1 LRELELR
8 ITQLKTRGTELQA
21 EQMSTNEMLKL
32 QVSDLSIQTVHTHK
46 IHTDTNTKLFTNVF
60 LYTHCINMNSS
71 YYICMSFP
79 PPPSS
84 PSSSSPHLQDAYEE
98 LVMTVGSRRSSL
110 NQNMALK
117 GQYERA
123 LQDLADLVDTAQDKM
138 AGDQRVI
145 ASSVEEVQILLD
157 KHKVDFNLP

>member
-1 LRELELR
+1 
-8 ITQLKTRGTELQA
+8 
-21 EQMSTNEMLKL
+21 
-32 QVSDLSIQTVHTHK
+32 
-46 IHTDTNTKLFTNVF
+46 
-60 LYTHCINMNSS
+60 
-71 YYICMSFP
+71 MSFP
-79 PPPSS
+79 PPS
-84 PSSSSPHLQDAYEE
+84 SSSSPHPQDAYEE

-145 ASSVEEVQILLD
+145 ASSVKEVQVLLD